1 MSNLDLC
8 AQILFKKYGDE
19 FPWLNYTDLT
29 KIIQKFA
36 NDPIY
41 QINNGELSVEKV
53 KIIHSKVYPV
63 IEKIERIKCFR
74 NLDNEENENENEN
87 LAKKVDLKNSIP
99 KRDLEEIIPIVNY
112 KTHHVLIDSKDRNK
126 DIWSKNNP
134 FQFSLGQSSVNLS
147 SLDQPNTVYRSF
159 SDVHSITIKKIIIPY
174 TNISV
179 PYLLLT
185 VNELGSNIIGT
196 NDIMNNSFGH
206 LTNPIIVGNY
216 AHFVYNENFE
226 SIVQTG
232 QESHMTKIF
241 SPRIELSRLTFD
253 IKKPDGTIVDF
264 ENDDSVVFELQ
275 ITCLRKELEN
285 TMLVRRS

>member
-63 IEKIERIKCFR
+63 IEKIERIKSFR
-74 NLDNEENENENEN
+74 NLDDEENEKSVEKVN
-87 LAKKVDLKNSIP
+87 LEPTIP
-99 KRDLEEIIPIVNY
+99 KRDLEEIVPTINY
-112 KTHHVLIDSKDRNK
+112 KTYHVLIDSKDRNK
-126 DIWSKNNP
+126 DRWSKNNP
-134 FQFSLGQSSVNLS
+134 FQFSLGPSSVNLS
-147 SLDQPNTVYRSF
+147 SSDQPNTVYRSF
-159 SDVHSITIKKIIIPY
+159 SDVHSVTIKKIIIPY
-174 TNISV
+174 TDISL

-185 VNELGSNIIGT
+185 VNELGSNISGT
-196 NDIMNNSFGH
+196 NDTMNNSFGH
-206 LTNPIIVGNY
+206 LTNPVIMGNY

-226 SIVQTG
+226 SVVQTG

-241 SPRIELSRLTFD
+241 SPRIELSKLTFN
-253 IKKPDGTIVDF
+253 IKKPDGSIVDF
-264 ENDDSVVFELQ
+264 DNDDSVVIELQ

-285 TMLVRRS
+285 TMLIRRS